1 MPHQAAKKLIDEE
14 IRRAELQRSLSPL
27 SGEVSQARIAGLRK
41 AKELL
46 DQSYKKP
53 KGKRSKLI

>member
-14 IRRAELQRSLSPL
+14 IKIV
-27 SGEVSQARIAGLRK
+27 EVQQKIFPSTIHVSEARIAGLRR
-41 AKELL
+41 AKQLL